1 MSSAPFDYERAFAL
15 LKARLDRAG
24 LPIPIAQEEEWR
36 LMLTA
41 AVAEL
46 RGKGIKL
53 TGEEDDIWLAAETAK
68 QKIQHRDAPGGYSE
82 ELRRAIV
89 QRFMKEG
96 LKDADE

>member
-1 MSSAPFDYERAFAL
+1 MSSAPFDFERAFTL

-46 RGKGIKL
+46 RGKGITL
-53 TGEEDDIWLAAETAK
+53 TDAEDDIWLAAETAK
-68 QKIQHRDAPGGYSE
+68 QKIHRDAPGGYSE

-89 QRFMKEG
+89 QRFIKEG

>member
-1 MSSAPFDYERAFAL
+1 MSSAPFDFERAFTL

-24 LPIPIAQEEEWR
+24 LPVPHAQEDEWR
-36 LMLTA
+36 LMLAA

-46 RGKGIKL
+46 KSKGITL
-53 TGEEDDIWLAAETAK
+53 TDAEDDIWLAAETAK

-89 QRFMKEG
+89 QRFIKEG